1 MSSRPVTIRDYRE
14 SDEAGVIA
22 LARELQVQERTTFDR
37 MKPEED
43 IGPAYVAALLGDV
56 REHDGRFLVA
66 ERAGELLGY
75 CTLLTRRDSSGEH
88 DETFYTYSHVSD
100 LTVAARERG
109 AGIGANLLA
118 ASETIARDAGQK
130 WLRLNVQAANS
141 GARRF
146 YQRHGFDELLLLL
159 EKTL

>member
-37 MKPEED
+37 MKPEGD
-43 IGPAYVAALLGDV
+43 IGAAYVAAMMADV
-56 REHDGRFLVA
+56 RAHDGRFLVA
-66 ERAGELLGY
+66 ERDGMLLGY
-75 CTLLTRRDSSGEH
+75 CTLLTRRDSSEEH
-88 DETFYTYSHVSD
+88 DEVFYTYSHVSD
-100 LTVAARERG
+100 LTVAGPERG
-109 AGIGANLLA
+109 AGIGADLLA
-118 ASETIARDAGQK
+118 ACETIAREAGQK

-146 YQRHGFDELLLLL
+146 YDRHGYRELLTLM
-159 EKTL
+159 EKAL